1 MTTSNEIK
9 ESYIGPK
16 GYSIYKDSI
25 TIKEQLMIRNEL
37 TVKPFAPKTS
47 MVQPKPFP
55 IYRESNNKFYIPRMY
70 GWKTFGEV
78 YKYTISDGEP
88 ISINFKGDLRDFQK
102 PIADCRS
109 LFKIC

>member
-55 IYRESNNKFYIPRMY
+55 IYHESNNKFYIPRMY
-70 GWKTFGEV
+70 GWHFGEV

-88 ISINFKGDLRDFQK
+88 ISINFRE
-102 PIADCRS
+102 IYVI
-109 LFKIC
+109 FKSRLSKLI